1 MVEKSRRSAVGDA
14 ENDQRLLEENIELR
28 AEVALLRATL
38 DTFKTHLN
46 IKTQENEKLIDL
58 GQKDDVPCRCL
69 SR

>member
-1 MVEKSRRSAVGDA
+1 MLWEMRKMTKDF
-14 ENDQRLLEENIELR
+14 EENIELR

-38 DTFKTHLN
+38 DTCKTHLN
-46 IKTQENEKLIDL
+46 TKTQNEKLIDL